1 MARASLLKAD
11 LPRPDN
17 LHDEGL
23 SIDGLA
29 KVAAQA
35 NDVFG
40 QIRDAMLEPYPRK
53 IPPSFTSSQ
62 IAALCGI
69 DKARFHYLAT
79 KGGLPAGASQGNG
92 RTKVFSLQDAI
103 TWVRSSS
110 GRVERPTGQRGRIVT
125 VGNFKGG
132 VAKTT
137 TAVCLAQGLTL
148 LGRKV
153 LIVDCDPQGTTT
165 QLCGWA
171 PDAEIDEGQT
181 LLPLIY
187 GDQQTL
193 DYAVQS
199 TYWHNLDLIPASSA
213 LFDAEFEI
221 PSKVLSESG
230 FEFWDIL
237 HKGLVPLAS
246 QYDAIIIDTPPALS
260 YITINALIASDG
272 ILMPC
277 PPDGLDFASSTQFW
291 HLFSDIARKLPGDL
305 ESKRYDFI
313 NIVLT
318 KVKQDAVSR
327 VVREWMVKAYG
338 SRVLGIEIPES
349 SVPKG
354 ASAQLATVYD
364 LSKPD
369 GSVEAYNRFRE
380 PLDRLAQ
387 HVDDHMVRAWTH
399 RPTV

>member
-1 MARASLLKAD
+1 MARTSLLKTD
-11 LPRPDN
+11 LPRPTSMADGA
-17 LHDEGL
+17 LT
-23 SIDGLA
+23 IDGLA
-29 KVAAQA
+29 QVASQA
-35 NDVFG
+35 SDVFG

-53 IPPSFTSSQ
+53 IAPTFTSTQ
-62 IAALCGI
+62 IASLCGI

-79 KGGLPAGASQGNG
+79 KGGMPPGSSRGNG
-92 RTKVFSLQDAI
+92 RSKIFTLEDAI
-103 TWVRSSS
+103 AWVKKAS
-110 GRVERPTGQRGRIVT
+110 GRMERPAGSRGRVIT

-137 TAVCLAQGLTL
+137 TAVCLAQALTL

-153 LIVDCDPQGTTT
+153 LLVDCDPQGTAT

-187 GDQQTL
+187 GDEETL

-221 PSKVLSESG
+221 PSKVLSQSG

-237 HKGLVPLAS
+237 RKGLLPLAEK
-246 QYDAIIIDTPPALS
+246 YDAIVIDTPPALS

-291 HLFSDIARKLPGDL
+291 HLFSDIAKKLPGVL
-305 ESKRYDFI
+305 ESKRFDFL

-318 KVKQDAVSR
+318 KVKADAVSR

-338 SRVLGIEIPES
+338 SRVLDIEIPES

-354 ASAQLATVYD
+354 ASAQLSTVYD

-387 HVDDHMVRAWTH
+387 HVDDKVTRAWKNEE
-399 RPTV
+399 

>member
-1 MARASLLKAD
+1 MARTSLLKAE
-11 LPRPDN
+11 LPRPDFS
-17 LHDEGL
+17 DDQGL

-29 KVAAQA
+29 AVAAQA

-53 IPPSFTSSQ
+53 IPPTFTSSQ
-62 IAALCGI
+62 IASLCGV
-69 DKARFHYLAT
+69 DKARFHYLVT
-79 KGGLPAGASQGNG
+79 KGGLPAGTSQGNG
-92 RTKVFSLQDAI
+92 RAKVFSLEDAI
-103 TWVRSSS
+103 SWVQHAN
-110 GRVERPTGQRGRIVT
+110 GRAKRPEGQRGRIVT

-137 TAVCLAQGLTL
+137 TAVCLAQALTL
-148 LGRKV
+148 LGRRV

-171 PDAEIDEGQT
+171 PDAEIVDEQT

-187 GDQQTL
+187 GDQTAL

-237 HKGLVPLAS
+237 RKGLLPLS
-246 QYDAIIIDTPPALS
+246 EQYDVIIIDTPPALS

-291 HLFSDIARKLPGDL
+291 HLFSDIAKKLPGVL

-338 SRVLGIEIPES
+338 NRVLSIEIPES

-369 GSVEAYNRFRE
+369 GSVEAYQRFRD
-380 PLDRLAQ
+380 PLDKLAL
-387 HVDDHMVRAWTH
+387 HVDDQFVRAWTE
-399 RPTV
+399 RKEA

>member
-1 MARASLLKAD
+1 
-11 LPRPDN
+11 
-17 LHDEGL
+17 
-23 SIDGLA
+23 
-29 KVAAQA
+29 
-35 NDVFG
+35 
-40 QIRDAMLEPYPRK
+40 MLEPYPRK
-53 IPPSFTSSQ
+53 VAPTFTSSQ
-62 IAALCGI
+62 IAALCDI

-79 KGGLPAGASQGNG
+79 KGGLPTGVSQGNG
-92 RTKVFSLQDAI
+92 RTKVFSLSDAI
-103 TWVRSSS
+103 TWVRTAGTRFSKP
-110 GRVERPTGQRGRIVT
+110 EGQRGRIVT

-137 TAVCLAQGLTL
+137 TAVCLAQALTL

-171 PDAEIDEGQT
+171 PDAEIAEEQT

-187 GDQQTL
+187 GDQATL

-221 PSKVLSESG
+221 PSKVLSQSG

-237 HKGLVPLAS
+237 RKGLIPLAG
-246 QYDAIIIDTPPALS
+246 QYDVIIIDTPPALS

-291 HLFSDIARKLPGDL
+291 HLFSDIARKLPGVL

-338 SRVLGIEIPES
+338 SRVLSIEIPES

-369 GSVEAYNRFRE
+369 GSHEAYQRFRD
-380 PLDRLAQ
+380 PLDRLAL
-387 HVDDHMVRAWTH
+387 HIDDQFVRAWTQG
-399 RPTV
+399 TEA

>member
-1 MARASLLKAD
+1 MATSLLKAA
-11 LPRPDN
+11 LPRPDQ
-17 LHDEGL
+17 LEDQSL
-23 SIDGLA
+23 TIDGLA
-29 KVAAQA
+29 GIAAQA

-53 IPPSFTSSQ
+53 HPPTFTTSQ
-62 IAALCGI
+62 IASLCGI

-79 KGGLPAGASQGNG
+79 KGGLPPGVSQGNG
-92 RTKVFSLQDAI
+92 RSKVFTLEEAI
-103 TWVRSSS
+103 TWVKHAS
-110 GRVERPTGQRGRIVT
+110 GRMARPEGARGRIVT

-137 TAVCLAQGLTL
+137 TAVCLAQALTL
-148 LGRKV
+148 LGRRV

-171 PDAEIDEGQT
+171 PDAEIDEDQT

-187 GDQQTL
+187 GDKDTL
-193 DYAVQS
+193 DYAVQP

-221 PSKVLSESG
+221 PSKVLQHSG

-237 HKGLVPLAS
+237 RKGIVPLAD
-246 QYDAIIIDTPPALS
+246 QYDAIVIDTPPALS

-291 HLFSDIARKLPGDL
+291 HLFSDIAKKLPGVL
-305 ESKRYDFI
+305 QTKHFDFI

-318 KVKQDAVSR
+318 KVKSDPVSR

-369 GSVEAYNRFRE
+369 GSVEAYQRFRE

-387 HVDDHMVRAWTH
+387 HIDDQFTMAWSKGND
-399 RPTV
+399 

>member
-1 MARASLLKAD
+1 MARTSLLKAEF
-11 LPRPDN
+11 PRPDN
-17 LHDEGL
+17 TGDEAL
-23 SIDGLA
+23 TIDGLA
-29 KVAAQA
+29 EVAAQA
-35 NDVFG
+35 NDVFS

-53 IPPSFTSSQ
+53 IAPTFTSTQ
-62 IAALCGI
+62 IASMCGI
-69 DKARFHYLAT
+69 DKARFHYLAS
-79 KGGLPAGASQGNG
+79 KGGLPSGTSQGNG
-92 RTKVFSLQDAI
+92 RTKVFTLEDTI
-103 TWVRSSS
+103 TWAKSAAGRMSRPDGAR
-110 GRVERPTGQRGRIVT
+110 GRVIT

-137 TAVCLAQGLTL
+137 TAVCLAQALTL

-171 PDAEIDEGQT
+171 PDAEIDESQT

-187 GDQQTL
+187 GDQSTL
-193 DYAVQS
+193 NYAVQS

-221 PSKVLSESG
+221 PSKVLSQSG

-237 HKGLVPLAS
+237 RKGLLPLS
-246 QYDAIIIDTPPALS
+246 EKYDVIVIDTPPALS

-291 HLFSDIARKLPGDL
+291 HLFSDIAKKLPGLL
-305 ESKRYDFI
+305 ESKRFDFI

-318 KVKQDAVSR
+318 KVKADAVSK

-338 SRVLGIEIPES
+338 SRVLDIEIPES

-354 ASAQLATVYD
+354 ASAQLSTVYD

-369 GSVEAYNRFRE
+369 GSVEAYQRFRE
-380 PLDRLAQ
+380 PLDRLAL
-387 HVDDHMVRAWTH
+387 HVDDKLTRAWKIKE
-399 RPTV
+399 

>member
-1 MARASLLKAD
+1 MKAQ

-17 LHDEGL
+17 LEGESL
-23 SIDGLA
+23 TIDGLA
-29 KVAAQA
+29 RIAGQA

-53 IPPSFTSSQ
+53 NPPTFTSSQ
-62 IAALCGI
+62 IASLCGI

-79 KGGLPAGASQGNG
+79 KGGLPPGVSQGNG
-92 RTKVFSLQDAI
+92 RAKVFSLEDAI
-103 TWVRSSS
+103 AWVQQAG
-110 GRVERPTGQRGRIVT
+110 GRMPRPEGSRGRIVT

-137 TAVCLAQGLTL
+137 TAVCLAQALTL
-148 LGRKV
+148 LGRRV
-153 LIVDCDPQGTTT
+153 LLVDCDPQGTAT

-171 PDAEIDEGQT
+171 PDAEIDESKT

-187 GDQQTL
+187 GDQETL
-193 DYAVQS
+193 DYAVQT

-221 PSKVLSESG
+221 PSKVLQESG
-230 FEFWDIL
+230 FHFWDIL
-237 HKGLVPLAS
+237 RKGIEPMAEH
-246 QYDAIIIDTPPALS
+246 YDAIVIDTPPALS

-291 HLFSDIARKLPGDL
+291 HLFSDIARRLPGVL
-305 ESKRYDFI
+305 QNKQFDFI

-318 KVKQDAVSR
+318 KVKSDPVSR

-338 SRVLGIEIPES
+338 NRVLGIEIPES
-349 SVPKG
+349 TVPKG

-364 LSKPD
+364 LSRPE

-387 HVDDHMVRAWTH
+387 HVDDLFAVAWSKGN
-399 RPTV
+399 